1 MANWLANTV
10 GNALNSPELNLIAA
24 FSVYVDTARSANDLA
39 NGLVFNTDDAAG
51 TWRIKVSQLECY
63 NVAK

>member
-24 FSVYVDTARSANDLA
+24 FSVYVDTARSATA
-39 NGLVFNTDDAAG
+39 VGLVFNTDDAAG